1 MWQVRYWPFG
11 TLTCN
16 FWVTCDVLCCS
27 SSIYHMCFISVGR
40 YVGIKNPL
48 HARQARLLVSR
59 RAVLFK
65 IVLVWLIAALIT
77 SPITILGIADSSN
90 IMPES
95 AVCSISNKYFLIIGA
110 FSAFYL
116 PMIIMVN
123 SYVLTVRLLRRKAK
137 FCKNSGEH
145 GKWPPSARSSINRK
159 SHENQGDNGK
169 YSGSSGNQNYCKK
182 DFDTGKCKNT
192 FTSKTRS
199 LHSISDGADDFQ
211 RKTNHNHLGG
221 KRLSSTG
228 SLLRGHFGTEIRSR
242 ISKHYNTQPM
252 MIRTLGSSVQVRTE
266 QKATQVLGLVFFLF
280 IICWSPFFTR
290 NLIEAIFTD
299 IQMPNSLPT
308 IFLWLGY
315 FSSTINPVIYTIFN
329 RNFRRAFRRIL
340 LCQTIKYRLQRSSQ
354 SFNPNQRFGGRRGI
368 YRYSN
373 QNSPNN
379 NNNSKH
385 NDNNR
390 SNSLNNS
397 NNNVSNNSN
406 RNVNSNNVL
415 HNKLGSNNS
424 ENGRFYEDNVD
435 LNNINLN
442 LESNTDNVIDD
453 DNNYHIH
460 GYIYSKSGRLMDN
473 MKSMKSI
480 GSNGVEYS
488 DDDEDGGDLDEDND
502 NDYLGSNEDDSTT
515 FGSKICCTIK
525 NKQLS
530 DQVNAKYNSR
540 SDECDN
546 YRDKALNMR
555 YYWKYSKADLKAKS
569 EPVATIKCCSEV

>member
-1 MWQVRYWPFG
+1 MWFYNVTMLAHLLGENDKGEEAFSLERKVDYNQFGFLFPLGYWPFG

-169 YSGSSGNQNYCKK
+169 YSETFYLKFLKHINLFNQL
-182 DFDTGKCKNT
+182 F
-192 FTSKTRS
+192 R
-199 LHSISDGADDFQ
+199 
-211 RKTNHNHLGG
+211 G

-373 QNSPNN
+373 QNTITVKMVASM
-379 NNNSKH
+379 KT
-385 NDNNR
+385 
-390 SNSLNNS
+390 
-397 NNNVSNNSN
+397 
-406 RNVNSNNVL
+406 
-415 HNKLGSNNS
+415 
-424 ENGRFYEDNVD
+424 
-435 LNNINLN
+435 I
-442 LESNTDNVIDD
+442 
-453 DNNYHIH
+453 
-460 GYIYSKSGRLMDN
+460 GRLMDN